1 MTWLMNKRYQTR
13 YNSANDVMSG
23 ISNMGN
29 SNVVPYEQYLKN
41 NFDSIVPSYV
51 SSDIDNE
58 ILLLSDQRCS
68 NEVQQ
73 TIVNDSNTN
82 NLRNSNIHS
91 SEECET
97 LRESVDVPVRVS
109 SDYIEDCALLESQL
123 HA

>member
-1 MTWLMNKRYQTR
+1 M
-13 YNSANDVMSG
+13 
-23 ISNMGN
+23 
-29 SNVVPYEQYLKN
+29 KN
-41 NFDSIVPSYV
+41 NVDSIVPSCV

-82 NLRNSNIHS
+82 DLSNRNIPS

-97 LRESVDVPVRVS
+97 QKESVDVPVRVS
-109 SDYIEDCALLESQL
+109 FDHIDDCALLESNNCMPDDTLITRLKNLKEQVSIYEQRSKFEL
-123 HA
+123 TERE